1 MPVVKTLEITA
12 SSVGN
17 EVYKRR
23 ILLAAEDMKQGIPL
37 AENLSDSKLFPPM
50 IVNMVEV
57 GEKTAQLDEIM
68 LKVASYYE
76 ENVSDTVKGLAKVL
90 EPAIL
95 IVIGV
100 SVGIIV
106 AAVMLPIMQ
115 LSDVASA
122 I

>member
-1 MPVVKTLEITA
+1 
-12 SSVGN
+12 
-17 EVYKRR
+17 
-23 ILLAAEDMKQGIPL
+23 
-37 AENLSDSKLFPPM
+37 
-50 IVNMVEV
+50 
-57 GEKTAQLDEIM
+57 
-68 LKVASYYE
+68 
-76 ENVSDTVKGLAKVL
+76 VKGLAKIL